1 MGRLT
6 EYFGSGQGRRTY
18 FIDRRPAVNRS
29 ASGNGVITAEVNMD
43 AVRQHIDD
51 LGKMLTSNDG
61 TYKDLQNIIRKE
73 IKKTRNQ
80 IAKDVKA
87 NLGQDPKNAYR
98 AVRSTIYKQVLGGNI
113 NILAKRKAGRLVAP
127 PIQDGDS
134 IRWGG
139 NRRKRSPRTEKLL
152 SYTGADRGFILRF
165 NNSGAAERHIKFT
178 LAKRKEDKW
187 NHNPNTGNRGN
198 IAPRGVF
205 AHSAVFRFEE
215 TLANI
220 DKVMEEYF
228 NEIWEEN

>member
-18 FIDRRPAVNRS
+18 FIDRRPAVSRS

-98 AVRSTIYKQVLGGNI
+98 AVRSTIYKQILGGNI

-127 PIQDGDS
+127 PIQDNDS

-165 NNSGAAERHIKFT
+165 NNSGTAERHIKFT

-198 IAPRGVF
+198 IAPRGAF

>member
-6 EYFGSGQGRRTY
+6 EYFGSGRGRRTY

-127 PIQDGDS
+127 PIQDSDS

-198 IAPRGVF
+198 ITPRGVF